1 MNKIYEEI
9 IGLQDRTNINNNN
22 NNNNFNK
29 EFNKINVYGLKDR
42 EHEVRTPEAT
52 PLSGFSSS
60 QLVVSET
67 SGVGSIAKPEK
78 ANENIPEDWHW
89 LKLDLFKNQLEL
101 NSQLKLAITIQNN
114 KKEMVRLMSA
124 LNSPFRHYKRQI
136 ENYKSNKHYQSVQL
150 FVDYLKAEYGI
161 LKKYVNVSKVMLRN
175 GKKDGIIPNLS
186 VIHWCLEGK
195 HYITLYKLTNR
206 YTYVLDDDVSHYRSY
221 KANEVLASKMIRA
234 TTYKQITM
242 ESLGI

>member
-1 MNKIYEEI
+1 MDKVYEEI
-9 IGLQDRTNINNNN
+9 IGLQNRTNINNNN

-29 EFNKINVYGLKDR
+29 DFNKINLYGLKDR
-42 EHEVRTPEAT
+42 EQEVRTPEAT

-67 SGVGSIAKPEK
+67 SGVGSVAKTDQDLPK
-78 ANENIPEDWHW
+78 DWHW
-89 LKLDLFKNQLEL
+89 CKLDLFKNQLET
-101 NSQLKLAITIQNN
+101 NDQLKLAITIQNN

-136 ENYKSNKHYQSVQL
+136 ENYKSNKHYQSVEL

-161 LKKYVNVSKVMLRN
+161 LKKDVNVSKVMLRN

-186 VIHWCLEGK
+186 VIHWRLDGK
-195 HYITLYKLTNR
+195 HYITLYKLTTR
-206 YTYVLDDDVSHYRSY
+206 YNYVLDDDVSHYRSY
-221 KANEVLASKMIRA
+221 KANEVIASKMIRA
-234 TTYKQITM
+234 IEYKRITM